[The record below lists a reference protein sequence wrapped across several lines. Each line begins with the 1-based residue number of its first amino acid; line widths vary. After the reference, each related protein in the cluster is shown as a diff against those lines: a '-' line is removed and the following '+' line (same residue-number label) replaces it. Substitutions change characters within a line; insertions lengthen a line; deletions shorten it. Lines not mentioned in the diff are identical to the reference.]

1 MGSSRELHRELSERE
16 IVGSSSQLRVSTY
29 GTTMVLHKE
38 GVYRDGTIDEKVTV
52 ISSVTYIRTYI
63 VHTKPRWRLRWD
75 HIVHSTETLPSNQYG
90 IQSLRIPFWVAQ
102 SSSPKNKTKNRVNRS
117 PQLQLEIY

>member
-1 MGSSRELHRELSERE
+1 VQKGKKYVTFALISA
-16 IVGSSSQLRVSTY
+16 Y

-52 ISSVTYIRTYI
+52 ISSIVMYIRI

-75 HIVHSTETLPSNQYG
+75 QCYFFVTEAGNALAALGNIHKGDSHIL
-90 IQSLRIPFWVAQ
+90 
-102 SSSPKNKTKNRVNRS
+102 K
-117 PQLQLEIY
+117 